1 MESAIDS
8 RVVRTIR
15 SLRKLQNTNESFS
28 TRTSTP
34 SHENQLIELI
44 SNRDEFNSLKESLTP
59 NEIFELIKNDQ
70 SILRDLMT
78 DPVLNPCQLKKIQEK
93 VSEHVE
99 TKKIQIAKQSISA
112 KIQERME
119 NLKKQLAD
127 SNS

>member
-34 SHENQLIELI
+34 SHENQLIEII
-44 SNRDEFNSLKESLTP
+44 SNRDELNSLKETLSP

-78 DPVLNPCQLKKIQEK
+78 DPVLVPSQLRKIQEK